1 MFLVQG
7 TNIQWSW
14 SSSITYS

>member
-7 TNIQWSW
+7 TNIQCRW
-14 SSSITYS
+14 SSSISYS